1 MKLRRTKNC
10 AIFGPPCMLSDV
22 LLVKDHSPFD
32 VVAWHGNYVP
42 YKYHLSNFMSVNTVA
57 FDHAV
62 SETAMHIHT
71 ADLYRMQMNVVQS
84 TVVSQRFGILFQCCA
99 YCLAC

>member
-1 MKLRRTKNC
+1 VMVSCSICISLTDGFVLVRHM
-10 AIFGPPCMLSDV
+10 PSDV

-62 SETAMHIHT
+62 SDAC
-71 ADLYRMQMNVVQS
+71 Y
-84 TVVSQRFGILFQCCA
+84 A
-99 YCLAC
+99 YTYS